1 MICGSCGGE
10 NRAGRRFCSQC
21 GNPLELAC
29 PACGAAYEP
38 GDRFCGSCGNAL
50 SAEATGS
57 ARAPSAPAT
66 VSERRLVSVL
76 FADLVGFTTLSERL
90 DPEEVR
96 DLLSRY
102 FDRCRTLIERYGG
115 TVEKFIGDAVM
126 AVWGSPVARE
136 DDAERAVRAAL
147 ALTQAVTALGAE
159 AGMPDLKVRAGVLT
173 GSAAVDLGAEGEG
186 MVLGDTVNSAS
197 RLQSIAAPG
206 TVLVDDVT
214 RAATEAAIAYEDA
227 GTHAV
232 KGREQPI
239 RTWTA
244 LRVVATVGGAG
255 RTIGLEAPFVG
266 RAIEV
271 ERIVETL
278 EATRADGRAHLVPV
292 VGEAGTGKSRVLWE
306 FEKYVDGLS
315 ATVFWHRGRCLSYG
329 EGVAYWALAEMIRA
343 RAGISEEEASAAA
356 RAKLRAS
363 VEQYVPDERER
374 RLVEPRLAHLLGLEE
389 RTAVDRADL
398 FSGWRLFLER
408 LATEDPVILVFEDLQ
423 WADSGLLDFIEY
435 LLEWSADF
443 PVFILALGRPELSGM
458 RPQWPS
464 ICLDPLPTEAMLELL
479 AGLVP
484 GLPQDL
490 ASQISDRAEGMPLY
504 AVETL
509 RMLLD
514 RGVLAQ
520 EGARYVVTGHID
532 DLAVPESLQALL
544 ASRLDCLDAAERALV
559 QDAAV
564 VGQSFTAAGL
574 AALGERAIDE
584 AERLLDGLV
593 AKQVVAFNDDELS
606 PERGQYQFLQALLQA
621 VAYSTLSRRDRKARH
636 LAAARYLQST
646 RGSETNEIAEVV
658 ATHYLSAERA
668 DPEAPDAPGIRRS
681 ALQTLAAAGR
691 RAASLALGEE
701 AERIFDKATELAED
715 DATRADLLEQSGRAA
730 WLAGHADAACRRLNE
745 AIEIFDAAGR
755 TAASARATA
764 AVADVLAM
772 TGRVDEA
779 LPLAERANEGL
790 TRGSERAVVAAQLAK
805 LYMFRMEVEQA
816 IDVSDEAL
824 AMAELEQ
831 LWETIAD
838 ALITRGTVRSWQG
851 RVEEGN
857 VLLVGGLELAQRHDL
872 PLIAIR
878 AHNNLGAVAW
888 GRDRTRESLS
898 HCEQA
903 LELTRARGDRVW
915 ERQLLGS
922 KVNSLAALG
931 RWDEAITLAR
941 SLGID
946 RMDEQ
951 SIFYLSDALVGIAR
965 IQAARADREAL
976 ENTMKLV
983 DLGLESTDTQV
994 RNSCATAKA
1003 TAVQAL
1009 GRPAEA
1015 LELARSVIGGRDLG
1029 ARRYA
1034 YAEACLA
1041 AWRLEAEAELGELIR
1056 SVDDLPASE
1065 AIPSL
1070 RGQADRFAGL
1080 LAARRADGSTMTTRL
1095 RRAAETFRQLGYPFE
1110 LAQVLLE
1117 HGETLLD
1124 GDDGHA
1130 AERLLSE
1137 AGATFGELRAD
1148 PWLKRVAKARQ
1159 RSPDG
1164 APAADRVGDR
1174 SID

>member
-1 MICGSCGGE
+1 LE
-10 NRAGRRFCSQC
+10 NSAGRRFCAQC
-21 GNPLELAC
+21 GTQLGLLCAR
-29 PACGAAYEP
+29 CGAENES
-38 GDRFCGSCGNAL
+38 GDRFCGSCG
-50 SAEATGS
+50 ATLTAG
-57 ARAPSAPAT
+57 AGAGERRATPAPT
-66 VSERRLVSVL
+66 GVSERRFVSVL
-76 FADLVGFTTLSERL
+76 FADLVGFTAHSEHR
-90 DPEEVR
+90 DPEDVR
-96 DLLSRY
+96 QLLSRY
-102 FDRCRTLIERYGG
+102 FDRSRSLIEDLGG
-115 TVEKFIGDAVM
+115 TVEKFIGDALM
-126 AVWGSPVARE
+126 AVWGTPVARE
-136 DDAERAVRAAL
+136 DDAERAVRAGL
-147 ALTQAVTALGAE
+147 AVTRAVATLGEDIGLPELRA
-159 AGMPDLKVRAGVLT
+159 RAGVVT
-173 GSAAVDLGAEGEG
+173 GLAAVEVGSEGEG
-186 MVLGDTVNSAS
+186 MVLGDTVNTAS
-197 RLQSIAAPG
+197 RIQGVAAPG
-206 TVLVDDVT
+206 DVLVDDAT
-214 RAATEAAIAYEDA
+214 RRASQAAIAYEDT
-227 GTHAV
+227 GEHSV
-232 KGREQPI
+232 KGREQPV
-239 RTWTA
+239 RAWRA
-244 LRVVATVGGAG
+244 LSVVARRGGVG
-255 RTIGLEAPFVG
+255 RSVGLEAPFTG
-266 RAIEV
+266 REHD
-271 ERIVETL
+271 L
-278 EATRADGRAHLVPV
+278 EHLISVWEDTAEQGHAGLV
-292 VGEAGTGKSRVLWE
+292 CVLGEAGIGKSRLLWE
-306 FEKYVDGLS
+306 FKKHIDGLDRI
-315 ATVFWHRGRCLSYG
+315 VLWHQGRSLPYG

-343 RAGISEEEASAAA
+343 RLGILEEEDPERA
-356 RAKLRAS
+356 RAKLNAAVS
-363 VEQYVPDERER
+363 EHLLDERER

-389 RTAVDRADL
+389 REAPDRADL

-443 PVFILALGRPELSGM
+443 PVFILALGRPELNAM
-458 RPQWPS
+458 RPQWQS

-504 AVETL
+504 AVETV

-514 RGVLAQ
+514 RGLLAE
-520 EGARYVVTGHID
+520 EGARYVVTGEVEE
-532 DLAVPESLQALL
+532 LAVPESLQALL
-544 ASRLDCLDAAERALV
+544 AARLDGLKAAERALV

-564 VGQSFTAAGL
+564 LGQSFTAAGL
-574 AALGERAIDE
+574 AALGERSIDE
-584 AERLLDGLV
+584 AERLLHGLV

-606 PERGQYQFLQALLQA
+606 AERGQYQFLQALLQA

-857 VLLVGGLELAQRHDL
+857 VLLVGGLALAQRHDL

-941 SLGID
+941 NLGID